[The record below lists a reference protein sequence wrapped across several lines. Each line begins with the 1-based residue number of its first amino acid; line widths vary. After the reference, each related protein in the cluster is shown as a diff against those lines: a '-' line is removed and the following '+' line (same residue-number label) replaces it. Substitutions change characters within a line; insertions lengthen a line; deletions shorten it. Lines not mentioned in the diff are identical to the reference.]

1 MEKNVRKKIR
11 YNRDGINLVGDI
23 NASISTG
30 EPGQSQVTKTSTR
43 SRNRIVQR
51 GGKTWSVSEYD
62 DGSNLKEVKDG
73 HGDS

>member
-1 MEKNVRKKIR
+1 MDKIVRKRIR

-23 NASISTG
+23 NAAISSG
-30 EPGQSQVTKTSTR
+30 EPGQVTKTSTK

-62 DGSNLKEVKDG
+62 DGSNLKEVKDE